1 MTRRPPRARYL
12 APLVV
17 VAAFIAG
24 CSAVGATPTHHPSA
38 KPSPAPPLVAPPLVL
53 AEHLVTQ
60 EGLAI
65 ALASNVLQTQL
76 QLVSDASDDSP
87 LVACTA
93 LSGGGAKKVTDWSG
107 TSAART
113 LTDVTY
119 YDTGCAHPYLTA
131 RATATQA
138 GDSDNLAASVA
149 YTGSAGAA
157 LGTLVTTAS
166 ATFSGNGL
174 VLEGTG
180 TLTRAAAAPV
190 SLGLACQAASD
201 TVLNCQGGVA
211 QSFPTLTKSVGS
223 ITPLTLTV
231 GANASDPITFQGTGN
246 STATAAPGS
255 LSITSPDGAHLV
267 ISGAT
272 TATGSSVTTGQAG
285 GFVLFPPTPTG
296 WTITDA
302 ADDVSFT
309 IAVTDNTT
317 RALTGS
323 VTQLSTK
330 RTLATLSVDQ
340 SGTGTITYLGQK
352 PAAVDS
358 WTLTN

>member
-1 MTRRPPRARYL
+1 MTRRSPRARYL
-12 APLVV
+12 APLL
-17 VAAFIAG
+17 VAAVFIAG
-24 CSAVGATPTHHPSA
+24 CSAVTASPTHYASSTPSA
-38 KPSPAPPLVAPPLVL
+38 APVVAAPLLL

-76 QLVSDASDDSP
+76 QLVSDASADSP
-87 LVACTA
+87 TVACTP

-107 TSAART
+107 TDASRT

-119 YDTGCAHPYLTA
+119 YDTACAHPYLTA
-131 RATATQA
+131 RATANQVN
-138 GDSDNLAASVA
+138 DSETLAASVA
-149 YTGSAGAA
+149 YTGSSGAA

-166 ATFSGNGL
+166 ATFAGAGIS
-174 VLEGTG
+174 LEGTG
-180 TLTRAAAAPV
+180 TLTRATAAPV

-211 QSFPTLTKSVGS
+211 QSFTSLGKSVGS
-223 ITPLTLTV
+223 ITPLSLTI
-231 GANASDPITFQGTGN
+231 GADASDPITFAGTGN
-246 STATAAPGS
+246 STATAAPGA
-255 LSITSPDGAHLV
+255 LSITSPDGAHLA
-267 ISGAT
+267 IAGAT
-272 TATGSSVTTGQAG
+272 TAAGSSATTGQAG

-302 ADDVSFT
+302 ADDVTFT
-309 IAVTDNTT
+309 IAVTDNAT

-323 VTQLSTK
+323 VTQVSNK
-330 RTLATLSVDQ
+330 RTLATISVDQ

-352 PAAVDS
+352 PSPVIS